1 MDVKRQR
8 TITLVLLIALLAAGI
23 WGYDQY
29 RQKTGYHVYLQ
40 NQYHRMFYELIDHV
54 ETIEVNLAKTMVTDS
69 PRQSTLLFS
78 DVWRQ
83 AFSAQEKLN
92 QLPISHLTLSNTSK
106 FLTQVGDYGYS
117 LTKKNIDG
125 SPVSAEDWTNL
136 EELHTYAGYLT
147 VELQKLR
154 KEIQENNINLAS
166 LSRKGDYIFARASN
180 NLPEREFT
188 RIEQEMVDYPTL
200 IYDGPFSEHIQDI
213 KPKGLTGESIDYEKA
228 EQVARDFLKGI
239 DIKNIKKVGNGNG
252 DINTY
257 GLEVTAED
265 ENRIYIDISR
275 KGGHVVWMLNQRDVD
290 NVNISPNQAMDAAKK
305 FLEQNGYDNMVS
317 TYSMRY
323 DNISVINFAYLDGNV
338 VVYTDLIKVKVALDK
353 GEIIGYEAE
362 GYLKAHHK
370 RDLPEPKLTVEQARE
385 SISMRMETGQPVQ
398 LTLIPL
404 ENKDEVLCYEFR
416 GKFGGDDF
424 LVYINA
430 LTGKEERILKMLR
443 SENGILTI

>member
-1 MDVKRQR
+1 MDRQR
-8 TITLVLLIALLAAGI
+8 AVTFVLLLALVAVGV

-29 RQKTGYHVYLQ
+29 RQKNDYHVFLQ

-54 ETIEVNLAKTMVTDS
+54 ETIEADLAKAMVVDS
-69 PRQSTLLFS
+69 PQQNLVLYS

-117 LTKKNIDG
+117 LTRKNADG
-125 SPVSAEDWTNL
+125 TPVSADDWSNL
-136 EELHTYAGYLT
+136 EELHNYAGYLA

-154 KEIQENNINLAS
+154 ASVQEKNIS
-166 LSRKGDYIFARASN
+166 LGDLTREGGYIFARASD
-180 NLPEREFT
+180 NLPNREFT

-213 KPKGLTGESIDYEKA
+213 KPKGLVGDNIDYQRA
-228 EQVARDFLKGI
+228 EQVARGFLKGV
-239 DIKNIKKVGNGNG
+239 DIQNIKKIGNGNG
-252 DINTY
+252 DIKTY
-257 GLEVTAED
+257 GLEVLTEGG
-265 ENRIYIDISR
+265 NRIYMDISR

-290 NVNISPNQAMDAAKK
+290 SVNISPTRAVELAKK
-305 FLEQNGYDNMVS
+305 FLEQNGYKNMVP

-323 DNISVINFAYLDGNV
+323 DNISVINFAYSEKDV
-338 VVYTDLIKVKVALDK
+338 VIYTDLIKVKVALDN
-353 GEIIGYEAE
+353 GEIVGFEAE
-362 GYLKAHHK
+362 GYLKAHHSRK
-370 RDLPEPKLTVEQARE
+370 LPEPKLTADQAGER
-385 SISMRMETGQPVQ
+385 ISMRLETGREPR
-398 LTLIPL
+398 LALIPL

-416 GKFGGDDF
+416 GTFGGDDF

-430 LTGKEERILKMLR
+430 LTGKEERILKLLR
-443 SENGILTI
+443 SENGTLTI

>member
-1 MDVKRQR
+1 
-8 TITLVLLIALLAAGI
+8 VLLVALLATGI
-23 WGYDQY
+23 WGFDQY
-29 RQKTGYHVYLQ
+29 RQKRDYHVYLQ

-54 ETIEVNLAKTMVTDS
+54 ETIEVDLAKTMVADS
-69 PRQSTLLFS
+69 PRQNMLLFS

-117 LTKKNIDG
+117 LTRKNADG
-125 SPVSAEDWTNL
+125 TPVSTDDQTNL
-136 EELHTYAGYLT
+136 EQLHTYAGYLT

-154 KEIQENNINLAS
+154 NEIQENSISLAG
-166 LSRKGDYIFARASN
+166 LNREGNYIFARASAR
-180 NLPEREFT
+180 LPDREFT
-188 RIEQEMVDYPTL
+188 RIEQQMVDYPTL

-213 KPKGLTGESIDYEKA
+213 APRGLTGENIDYDKA
-228 EQVARDFLKGI
+228 ADVARDFLEGI
-239 DIKNIKKVGNGNG
+239 DIEKINKISNGNG

-257 GLEVTAED
+257 GLEVRTRD
-265 ENRIYIDISR
+265 EGSIFIDISR

-290 NVNISPNQAMDAAKK
+290 SVNISPNQAVDTAKK
-305 FLEQNGYDNMVS
+305 FLEQNGYDNMVP

-323 DNISVINFAYLDGNV
+323 DNISVINFAYLDGQV
-338 VVYTDLIKVKVALDK
+338 VAYTDLIKVKVALDN
-353 GEIIGYEAE
+353 GDIIGYEAE

-370 RDLPEPKLTVEQARE
+370 RDIPKPELTADEARD
-385 SISMRMETGQPVQ
+385 SISMRMEVEQPVQ

-404 ENKDEVLCYEFR
+404 ENKEEVLCYEFR
-416 GKFGGDDF
+416 GDFGGDDF

-430 LTGKEERILKMLR
+430 LTGREERILKLLR
-443 SENGILTI
+443 NENGVLTI